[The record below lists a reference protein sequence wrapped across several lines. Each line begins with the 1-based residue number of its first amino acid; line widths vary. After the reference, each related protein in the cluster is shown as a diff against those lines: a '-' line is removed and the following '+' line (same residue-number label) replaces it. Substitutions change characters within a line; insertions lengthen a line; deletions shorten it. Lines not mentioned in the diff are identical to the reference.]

1 MGMVYAPMLTLP
13 GVFTV
18 PVTGDFGISRTTFN
32 LHISI
37 CSLSSTVAA
46 VVGGKAFDKYSP
58 RALMSFFAV
67 LTGLCL
73 GPIPLPPMYTISM

>member
-1 MGMVYAPMLTLP
+1 MKQKIYPGWWIVLTGVVLMGMVYAPMLTLP

-46 VVGGKAFDKYSP
+46 VVGGKAFD
-58 RALMSFFAV
+58 
-67 LTGLCL
+67 T
-73 GPIPLPPMYTISM
+73 